1 MKQVHESEPETPLR
15 PTVATQNMTQAA
27 ALASAVLPEDT
38 GLAAEFHRWPL
49 PGYLWPA
56 LHQRYQSIFCSE
68 PHLRVHGSLGADIQ
82 AWVARREGRI
92 AEIMLFRIQGRVAR
106 ILNEMHELDAGVLVA
121 FNRTLSRAYPRVD
134 AIQLHAIRIRG
145 DCQPLWCVQTEFSE
159 DYLLQL
165 PASVEE
171 WQAGLSSQTREKLRY
186 HHRRSRRK
194 QPDLRFRQV
203 RTGDISDSQFER
215 ILHLSRLRMQHKGR
229 PFNIDESERRSLRS
243 LMGECGEISL
253 IEIGDEIV
261 AGLLCTR
268 LGRSVFMHVIA
279 HDPRHDDL
287 RLGFLCCAMTI
298 EASIGCGVRHF
309 HFLWGY
315 YDYKVRLGGE
325 RKPLYQAVLFKSWLH
340 GLSHP
345 LMLARQLMQRTR
357 RKLAQW
363 RHA

>member
-1 MKQVHESEPETPLR
+1 MP
-15 PTVATQNMTQAA
+15 PTFANQKMTQAA
-27 ALASAVLPEDT
+27 VLAPAVLAEDT

-68 PHLRVHGSLGADIQ
+68 PHLRVHGSLGPDIQ

-92 AEIMLFRIQGRVAR
+92 AEIMLFRIQGRVVR
-106 ILNEMHELDAGVLVA
+106 IINEMHGIDAGVLVA
-121 FNRTLSRAYPRVD
+121 FYQNLSRVYPRVD
-134 AIQLHAIRIRG
+134 AIQLHAIRIHG
-145 DCQPLWCVQTEFSE
+145 DCQYLWCMQTEFSE

-165 PASVEE
+165 PASVDE
-171 WQAGLSSQTREKLRY
+171 WQAGLSSRTREKLRY
-186 HHRRSRRK
+186 QQRRSRRK
-194 QPDLRFRQV
+194 QSDLRFRQV
-203 RTGDISDSQFER
+203 HAGDISDAQFDR
-215 ILHLSRLRMQHKGR
+215 ILHLSRLRMQGKGR
-229 PFNIDESERRSLRS
+229 PFNLDEDERRSLRS
-243 LMGECGEISL
+243 IMQECGELSV

-261 AGLLCTR
+261 AGLLCTK
-268 LGRSVFMHVIA
+268 LGKSVFMHVIA

-298 EASIGCGVRHF
+298 EAAIEHGITHF

-340 GLSHP
+340 GMSHP

-357 RKLAQW
+357 RTLVQW
-363 RHA
+363 RHS